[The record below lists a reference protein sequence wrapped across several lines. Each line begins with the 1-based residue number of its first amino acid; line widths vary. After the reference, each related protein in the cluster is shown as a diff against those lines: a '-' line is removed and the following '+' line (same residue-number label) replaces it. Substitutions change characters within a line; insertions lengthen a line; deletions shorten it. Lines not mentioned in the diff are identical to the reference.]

1 MNWLSGSKKHYRHHA
16 GEVTDCAWCCHIKQ
30 RCMEHIF
37 HTSRYHGFHSS
48 PADDLG
54 ESLSIFFHTGN
65 KKKSL
70 KTFFSFEAL
79 ETSEENLIKIN
90 QIAKVKGKIV
100 PVEDKLQI

>member
-1 MNWLSGSKKHYRHHA
+1 MPGVVTLSNVVWSTFFTRRA
-16 GEVTDCAWCCHIKQ
+16 T
-30 RCMEHIF
+30 
-37 HTSRYHGFHSS
+37 TGFISS

-100 PVEDKLQI
+100 PAEDKLQI